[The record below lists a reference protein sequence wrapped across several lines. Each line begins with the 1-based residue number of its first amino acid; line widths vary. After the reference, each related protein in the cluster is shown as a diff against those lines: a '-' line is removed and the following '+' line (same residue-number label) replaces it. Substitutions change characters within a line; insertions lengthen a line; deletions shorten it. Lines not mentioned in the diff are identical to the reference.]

1 MKHTL
6 HKGGLDMIS
15 KIDTK
20 SLIIGFLM
28 CAVAF
33 LLMGAVNQL
42 PMPGTTELTGSITVK
57 LTNPTRYVG
66 GKTILIEDPLKVE
79 IVQ

>member
-1 MKHTL
+1 
-6 HKGGLDMIS
+6 MIS

-42 PMPGTTELTGSITVK
+42 PITKLTGSIKVELK
-57 LTNPTRYVG
+57 NPDRIIG
-66 GKTILIEDPLKVE
+66 GADPLKVY
-79 IVQ
+79 IVE

>member
-1 MKHTL
+1 
-6 HKGGLDMIS
+6 MIS

-42 PMPGTTELTGSITVK
+42 PMPGTTKLTGSIKVELK
-57 LTNPTRYVG
+57 NPDRIIG
-66 GKTILIEDPLKVE
+66 GADPLEVYIVE
-79 IVQ
+79 

>member
-1 MKHTL
+1 MKQTL

-42 PMPGTTELTGSITVK
+42 PMPGTTKLTGSI
-57 LTNPTRYVG
+57 
-66 GKTILIEDPLKVE
+66 KVE
-79 IVQ
+79 LNNPRSYGLERLPLEVYIVE

>member
-33 LLMGAVNQL
+33 LLMGAVNQIPSL
-42 PMPGTTELTGSITVK
+42 GATELTGSIRVE
-57 LTNPTRYVG
+57 LSNPRSYG
-66 GKTILIEDPLKVE
+66 LERLPLEVYIVE
-79 IVQ
+79 